1 MATAVLQVRE
11 RGVAVGRVFELGFST
26 IRHHPLQT
34 LVVAFL
40 FTGLPGTAADYMLV
54 QLPWRFMVMTVGS
67 FSLPGYV
74 ALGLAGWFV
83 SLLFG
88 AIAQGAMARAA
99 IAASEGRKAPFA
111 EILGAAFRVL
121 LPLVFL
127 GVIIGV
133 GVIIGTTLLIVP
145 GVLIYIFWSVAPS
158 AAANERDGVFLALS
172 RSQELGEGARLKIFA
187 ITLVLFGISLAL
199 AMAGNLLTLLL
210 AFQGPPGIAMGTLGL
225 AIRGAFGALGNVVA
239 GAVMASLYV
248 ELKEWKE
255 GSSVE
260 ALERVFV

>member
-1 MATAVLQVRE
+1 MATAALRVRD
-11 RGVAVGRVFELGFST
+11 RGVAVGRVLERGFST

-34 LVVAFL
+34 LMVAFL
-40 FTGLPGTAADYMLV
+40 FTGLPGTAADYVLL
-54 QLPWRFMVMTVGS
+54 QHPWRFMVMTVGPVA
-67 FSLPGYV
+67 LPGFV

-83 SLLFG
+83 SLVFG
-88 AIAQGAMARAA
+88 GIAQGAMAPAA
-99 IAASEGRKAPFA
+99 IATSEGRKSSFA
-111 EILGAAFRVL
+111 QILRAAFRVL
-121 LPLVFL
+121 LPLFLL

-145 GVLIYIFWSVAPS
+145 GALVYIFWSVAPS
-158 AAANERDGVFLALS
+158 AAAQERDGVFLALS

-187 ITLVLFGISLAL
+187 ITLVLFGISLSL
-199 AMAGNLLTLLL
+199 TIAGNLLTFLLWI
-210 AFQGPPGIAMGTLGL
+210 QGWGTAMGTLDL
-225 AIRGAFGALGNVVA
+225 AIRGAFGAAGNVIA